1 MQSVTEQIESSITL
15 FYYRAIQC
23 RPCRVAFISLLQLTA
38 TTTAVAAFKAIK
50 FSSQSK
56 PQPQPAL
63 VIFYGWSEGWTD
75 GCLVGWTALVVA
87 QYTGG
92 ELE

>member
-1 MQSVTEQIESSITL
+1 MSTLSSCL
-15 FYYRAIQC
+15 HQFVAAYCHYHGRSRC
-23 RPCRVAFISLLQLTA
+23 R
-38 TTTAVAAFKAIK
+38 VAAFKAIK

-56 PQPQPAL
+56 PQPQPQPAL